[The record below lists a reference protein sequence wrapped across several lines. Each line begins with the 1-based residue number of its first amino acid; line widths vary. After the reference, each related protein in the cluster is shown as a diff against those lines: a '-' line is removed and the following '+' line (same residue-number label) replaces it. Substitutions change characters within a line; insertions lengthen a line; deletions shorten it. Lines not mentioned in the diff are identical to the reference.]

1 MKGSTHLLTGVAI
14 GLVVARSRGLALPAA
29 VGPVAVAGLAAL
41 VPDWLQVNLPA
52 LNQTVRGVFG
62 HRGFTHWLL
71 TAGMVYLACQRVYPP
86 VALFALAGWLSHL
99 LLDALNPPGVPALW
113 PLPWR
118 VKLATLKHDG
128 LANHALAWLAGVA
141 ILWGLA
147 PYLGG

>member
-1 MKGSTHLLTGVAI
+1 VKGSTHLLTGVAI
-14 GLVVARSRGLALPAA
+14 GLVVARQQGLALPAA

-52 LNQTVRGVFG
+52 LAVRGVFG

-71 TAGMVYLACQRVYPP
+71 TATAVYLAALDLYPP
-86 VALFALAGWLSHL
+86 VALFALVGWLSHL